1 LIRKDSYLAAS
12 DFYMENRLIIKT
24 GAAGDVVRTTSLLN
38 VLEGNIYWV
47 TANES
52 KPLLPDDMDNLA
64 ILSVDEAFRLIKKI
78 KFEEVIS
85 LEEDKDCAKLASEA
99 TAKKLTGIYSDNGRI
114 NYTDNS
120 ADWFDMSRISKF
132 GLGKANQLKA
142 ENQFSYQYYIFKMLG
157 KKFNGEPY
165 KIFTDD
171 AVKTISNL
179 IGIEKRTGNQWP
191 NKQWWGY
198 NDLISKLEAE
208 DHVVKVFKQRTDI
221 RDYLRDISEC
231 SHIVS
236 GDTLTMHIA
245 LAYKK
250 TCTAIF
256 NCTSPQEIYDYGLL
270 KKVVSPLLR
279 QCFYSSSLDREVI
292 ESVPVEDV
300 YKLLPL

>member
-1 LIRKDSYLAAS
+1 MGNI
-12 DFYMENRLIIKT
+12 LIIKT

-52 KPLLPDDMDNLA
+52 KPLLPDNMTNLA
-64 ILSVDEAFRLIKKI
+64 IVTVGEAFHLIKKI
-78 KFEEVIS
+78 KFEQVIS
-85 LEEDKDCAKLASEA
+85 LEEDKDCAALASEA
-99 TAKKLTGIYSDNGRI
+99 IAKNLTGIYSDNNRI
-114 NYTDNS
+114 TYTDNS
-120 ADWFDMSRISKF
+120 ADWFDMSRVSKF
-132 GLGKANQLKA
+132 GLLKANQFKR
-142 ENQFSYQYYIFKMLG
+142 ENQFSYQHYVFKMLG
-157 KKFNGEPY
+157 KKFNAEPY

-171 AVKTISNL
+171 AVKTKSKL

-191 NKQWWGY
+191 NKQWRGY
-198 NDLISKLEAE
+198 DTLISRLEE
-208 DHVVKVFKQRTDI
+208 EGHVVKIFKHRTDV
-221 RDYLRDISEC
+221 RDYLRDIAEC

-270 KKVVSPLLR
+270 KKVVSPLLN
-279 QCFYSSSLDREVI
+279 QYFYSSSFDSGVI
-292 ESVPVEDV
+292 ESVTVEEV
-300 YKLLPL
+300 YKTLPL